1 MSEGQGV
8 VQDNGVTGNGAPGD
22 AGHLGN
28 GGGPAGAGK
37 IAGAPISWGVCEVP
51 GWGYQLSPDRVLAEM
66 TEVGLAA
73 TELGPAGFLPDD
85 PGHAARVLRQH
96 HLAPVGGF
104 VPVRLHV
111 PDHDP
116 LPEIEQVLQG
126 YADTGSRTLVVSAD
140 SGLAGY
146 DTRPALDEDGWTTLL
161 TNLDR
166 LSALATQHG
175 VLAVLHPHVGTMVE
189 NSCEV
194 RRVLDGSSVALC
206 LDTGHLLIGG
216 TDPAELARQVP
227 GRIAHTHLK
236 DVNGSIAAKVR
247 SGRITYTEGVREG
260 MYRPLGAG
268 DVDVEAIVSVL
279 GRRGYD
285 GWYVLEQDTILTEE
299 PAGEGPVADVR
310 TSAEYVR
317 SVLTGAPTPHR
328 PLSGGSGRSPSTG
341 VPPTST
347 PPGSAA

>member
-8 VQDNGVTGNGAPGD
+8 VQNNGVTGNGAPGD

-28 GGGPAGAGK
+28 RGGAGHPGNRGGAGHLGNGDRAGK

-51 GWGYQLSPDRVLAEM
+51 GWGHQLSPDRVLAEM

-73 TELGPAGFLPDD
+73 TELGPAGFLPDE
-85 PGHAARVLRQH
+85 PGKAARVLRQH

-111 PDHDP
+111 PGHDP
-116 LPEIEQVLQG
+116 APEIEQVLQG
-126 YADTGSRTLVVSAD
+126 YADTGSRTLVLSAD

-146 DTRPALDEDGWTTLL
+146 DTRPVLDEDGWTTLL
-161 TNLDR
+161 RNLGR
-166 LSALATQHG
+166 LSALAAQHG

-189 NSCEV
+189 NSREV
-194 RRVLDGSSVALC
+194 QRVLDGSSVALC

-236 DVNGSIAAKVR
+236 DVNCSIAAKVR

-268 DVDVEAIVSVL
+268 DVDVEAIVSAL

-285 GWYVLEQDTILTEE
+285 GWYVLEQDTILTAE

-310 TSAEYVR
+310 TSADYVR
-317 SVLTGAPTPHR
+317 SVLSKAG
-328 PLSGGSGRSPSTG
+328 
-341 VPPTST
+341 
-347 PPGSAA
+347 

>member
-8 VQDNGVTGNGAPGD
+8 VQNNGVTGNGAPGD

-28 GGGPAGAGK
+28 RGGAGHPGNRGGAGHLGKGDGAGK

-51 GWGYQLSPDRVLAEM
+51 GWGHQLSPDRVLAEM

-73 TELGPAGFLPDD
+73 TELGPAGFLPDE
-85 PGHAARVLRQH
+85 PGKAARVLRQH

-111 PDHDP
+111 PGHDP
-116 LPEIEQVLQG
+116 APEIEQVLQG
-126 YADTGSRTLVVSAD
+126 YADTGSRTLVLSAD

-146 DTRPALDEDGWTTLL
+146 DTRPVLDEDGWTTLL
-161 TNLDR
+161 RNLDR
-166 LSALATQHG
+166 LSALAAQHG

-189 NSCEV
+189 NSREV
-194 RRVLDGSSVALC
+194 QRVLDGSSVALC

-236 DVNGSIAAKVR
+236 DVNCSIAAKVR

-268 DVDVEAIVSVL
+268 DVDVEAIVSAL

-285 GWYVLEQDTILTEE
+285 GWYVLEQDTILTAE

-310 TSAEYVR
+310 TSADYVR
-317 SVLTGAPTPHR
+317 SVLSKAG
-328 PLSGGSGRSPSTG
+328 
-341 VPPTST
+341 
-347 PPGSAA
+347 

>member
-8 VQDNGVTGNGAPGD
+8 VQDNSLTGNGAPGD

-28 GGGPAGAGK
+28 RGGPAGPGK

-51 GWGYQLSPDRVLAEM
+51 GWGYQLSPGRVLAEM

-73 TELGPAGFLPDD
+73 TELGPAGFLPGD

-111 PDHDP
+111 PGHDP

-126 YADTGSRTLVVSAD
+126 YADTGSRTLVLSAD

-146 DTRPALDEDGWTTLL
+146 DTRPVLDEDGWTTLL

-166 LSALATQHG
+166 LGALAAQHG

-189 NSCEV
+189 NRHEV
-194 RRVLDGSSVALC
+194 QRVLDGSSVALC

-317 SVLTGAPTPHR
+317 SVLKKPAGHQ
-328 PLSGGSGRSPSTG
+328 
-341 VPPTST
+341 
-347 PPGSAA
+347 

>member
-1 MSEGQGV
+1 
-8 VQDNGVTGNGAPGD
+8 
-22 AGHLGN
+22 
-28 GGGPAGAGK
+28 
-37 IAGAPISWGVCEVP
+37 VCEVP
-51 GWGYQLSPDRVLAEM
+51 GWGYQLSPDRVLAEI

-96 HLAPVGGF
+96 HLASVGGF

-111 PDHDP
+111 RGHDP
-116 LPEIEQVLQG
+116 VPEIEQVLQG
-126 YADTGSRTLVVSAD
+126 YAGTGSRTLVLSAD

-146 DTRPALDEDGWTTLL
+146 DTRPALDEDDWTTLL

-166 LSALATQHG
+166 LSALAARHD

-194 RRVLDGSSVALC
+194 QRVLDGSSVALC

-216 TDPAELARQVP
+216 TDPAELARQAP

-247 SGRITYTEGVREG
+247 SGRITYTEGVRRACTG
-260 MYRPLGAG
+260 RSARVTWTSRP
-268 DVDVEAIVSVL
+268 SC
-279 GRRGYD
+279 RC
-285 GWYVLEQDTILTEE
+285 
-299 PAGEGPVADVR
+299 
-310 TSAEYVR
+310 
-317 SVLTGAPTPHR
+317 
-328 PLSGGSGRSPSTG
+328 SGGAATTAGTYWSRTRSLLRSLPGKGRSPTCGRAPSTS
-341 VPPTST
+341 VRC
-347 PPGSAA
+347 

>member
-1 MSEGQGV
+1 MSEPKGAGGAGQ
-8 VQDNGVTGNGAPGD
+8 
-22 AGHLGN
+22 LGS
-28 GGGPAGAGK
+28 GGGPGK

-51 GWGYQLSPDRVLAEM
+51 GGGYQLSPDRVLAEM

-96 HLAPVGGF
+96 HQAAVGGV

-111 PDHDP
+111 PGHDP
-116 LPEIEQVLQG
+116 VPDIERVLQG
-126 YADTGSRTLVVSAD
+126 YAGTGSRTLVLSAD
-140 SGLAGY
+140 RGLAGE
-146 DTRPALDEDGWTTLL
+146 DTRPALDEVGWSTLL
-161 TNLDR
+161 ANLAR
-166 LSALATQHG
+166 VRAVAARHG

-189 NSCEV
+189 NSGEV
-194 RRVLDGSSVALC
+194 LRVLDGSSVALC

-236 DVNGSIAAKVR
+236 DVNGSVAAKVR

-285 GWYVLEQDTILTEE
+285 GWYVLEQDTILTAE

-317 SVLTGAPTPHR
+317 SVLSKAG
-328 PLSGGSGRSPSTG
+328 
-341 VPPTST
+341 
-347 PPGSAA
+347 